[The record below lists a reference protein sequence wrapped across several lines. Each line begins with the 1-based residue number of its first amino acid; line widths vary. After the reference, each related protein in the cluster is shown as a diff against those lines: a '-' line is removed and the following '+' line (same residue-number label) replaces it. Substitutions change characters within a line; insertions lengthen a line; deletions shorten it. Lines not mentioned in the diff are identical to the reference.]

1 MQSRRQLLAEAVVVA
16 VTALVGLAFL
26 DQLPAEV
33 AIHFGTEGN
42 PDDYAARS
50 VALALVPV
58 LQIGMIALF
67 AALPRLDPLGEN
79 LRRFERAYDA
89 FVLVVLG
96 FLGYVHALVVLW
108 NVGYGFSITPA
119 LAPAIAVLYYA
130 VGALVEDAE
139 QNWFVGFRTPWT
151 LSNEQVWADTHA
163 VAGKLMRGAAILTL
177 GALALPEYAMAFLV
191 GPVVAVA
198 VFATGYSYWDYRQI
212 EAAAA

>member
-1 MQSRRQLLAEAVVVA
+1 MQSRRQLLAEVAVVA

-33 AIHFGTEGN
+33 AIHFGPGGS

-50 VALALVPV
+50 VALALIPA
-58 LQIGMIALF
+58 LQVGMIALF
-67 AALPRLDPLGEN
+67 AVLPRLDPLGEN
-79 LRRFERAYDA
+79 IRQFARAYDG
-89 FVLVVLG
+89 FVLALLG

-108 NVGYGFSITPA
+108 NVGYEFPITMA
-119 LAPAIAVLYYA
+119 LAPAMAVFYYA
-130 VGALVEDAE
+130 IGALVEEAE

-163 VAGKLMRGAAILTL
+163 IAGKLMRGAAVLTL

-198 VFATGYSYWDYRQI
+198 VFATVYSYWDYRQI